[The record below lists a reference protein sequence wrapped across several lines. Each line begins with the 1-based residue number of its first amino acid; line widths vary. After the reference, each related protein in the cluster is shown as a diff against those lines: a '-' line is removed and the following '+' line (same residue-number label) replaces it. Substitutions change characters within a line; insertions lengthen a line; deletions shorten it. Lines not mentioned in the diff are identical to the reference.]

1 MARIARRAAVAAGT
15 AAIGMAAI
23 VAFAVPAATAGAA
36 GTAGTAGTASV
47 ATTTAVSTAP
57 ATGKPHVCQ
66 RLDRFEQRGKTAVA
80 RLGAGADTKG
90 SIAWPEAKAE
100 AATKAGNND
109 RATRLSERAQRRT
122 EALAIFKTLGPQF
135 DAVIKA
141 HCA

>member
-23 VAFAVPAATAGAA
+23 VAFAVPAA
-36 GTAGTAGTASV
+36 TAGTAGTASV

-80 RLGAGADTKG
+80 RLGAGAGTKG
-90 SIAWPEAKAE
+90 SVAWLEAKAE

>member
-23 VAFAVPAATAGAA
+23 VAFAVPAA
-36 GTAGTAGTASV
+36 TAGTAGTASV

-80 RLGAGADTKG
+80 RLGAGAGTKG
-90 SIAWPEAKAE
+90 SVAWLEAKAE

-109 RATRLSERAQRRT
+109 RATRLSERAQRRS

>member
-1 MARIARRAAVAAGT
+1 MARIARRAAVVAGT
-15 AAIGMAAI
+15 AAIGMAVI
-23 VAFAVPAATAGAA
+23 VAFAVPAATA

-66 RLDRFEQRGKTAVA
+66 RLDRFEQRGKTALA

-90 SIAWPEAKAE
+90 SVAWLEAKAE

>member
-23 VAFAVPAATAGAA
+23 VAFAVPAATV
-36 GTAGTAGTASV
+36 GTAGTASV

-80 RLGAGADTKG
+80 RLGAGAGTKG
-90 SIAWPEAKAE
+90 SVAWLEAKAE

-109 RATRLSERAQRRT
+109 RATRLSERAQRRS

>member
-1 MARIARRAAVAAGT
+1 MIARIARRAAVAAGT

-23 VAFAVPAATAGAA
+23 VAFAVPAA
-36 GTAGTAGTASV
+36 TAGTAGTASV

-80 RLGAGADTKG
+80 RLGAGAGTKG
-90 SIAWPEAKAE
+90 SVAWLEAKAE

>member
-23 VAFAVPAATAGAA
+23 VAFAVPAA
-36 GTAGTAGTASV
+36 TAGTAGTASV

-80 RLGAGADTKG
+80 RLGAGAGTKG
-90 SIAWPEAKAE
+90 SVASLEAKAE

>member
-15 AAIGMAAI
+15 AAIGMAVI
-23 VAFAVPAATAGAA
+23 VAFAVPAATA

-66 RLDRFEQRGKTAVA
+66 RLDRFEQRGKTALA

-90 SIAWPEAKAE
+90 SVAWLEAKAE

-135 DAVIKA
+135 DAVIKG

>member
-1 MARIARRAAVAAGT
+1 VAAGT

-23 VAFAVPAATAGAA
+23 VAFAVPAA
-36 GTAGTAGTASV
+36 TAGTAGTASV

-80 RLGAGADTKG
+80 RLGAGAGTKG
-90 SIAWPEAKAE
+90 SVAWLEAKAE

-109 RATRLSERAQRRT
+109 RATRLSERAQRRS

>member
-1 MARIARRAAVAAGT
+1 MAGIARRAAVAAGT

-23 VAFAVPAATAGAA
+23 VAFAVPAA
-36 GTAGTAGTASV
+36 TAGTAGTASV

-80 RLGAGADTKG
+80 RLGAGAGTKG
-90 SIAWPEAKAE
+90 SVAWLEAKAE

-109 RATRLSERAQRRT
+109 RATRLSERAQRRS

>member
-23 VAFAVPAATAGAA
+23 VAFAVPAATV
-36 GTAGTAGTASV
+36 GTAGTASV

-80 RLGAGADTKG
+80 RLGAGAGTKG
-90 SIAWPEAKAE
+90 SVAWLEAKAE

>member
-1 MARIARRAAVAAGT
+1 MAGIARRAAVAAGT

-23 VAFAVPAATAGAA
+23 VAFAVPAA
-36 GTAGTAGTASV
+36 TAGTAGTASV

-80 RLGAGADTKG
+80 RLGAGAGTKG
-90 SIAWPEAKAE
+90 SVAWLEAKAE

>member
-23 VAFAVPAATAGAA
+23 VAFAVPAA
-36 GTAGTAGTASV
+36 TAGTAGTASV

-90 SIAWPEAKAE
+90 SVAWLEAKAE

>member
-1 MARIARRAAVAAGT
+1 MAGIARRAAVAAGT

-23 VAFAVPAATAGAA
+23 VAFAVPAATV
-36 GTAGTAGTASV
+36 GTAGTASV

-80 RLGAGADTKG
+80 RLGAGAGTKG
-90 SIAWPEAKAE
+90 SVAWLEAKAE

-109 RATRLSERAQRRT
+109 RATRLSERAQRRS

>member
-15 AAIGMAAI
+15 AAIGMAVI
-23 VAFAVPAATAGAA
+23 VAFAVPAATA

-90 SIAWPEAKAE
+90 SVAWLEAKAE

>member
-15 AAIGMAAI
+15 AAIGMAVI
-23 VAFAVPAATAGAA
+23 VAFAVPAATA

-66 RLDRFEQRGKTAVA
+66 RLDRFEQRGKTALA

-90 SIAWPEAKAE
+90 SVAWLEAKAE

>member
-23 VAFAVPAATAGAA
+23 VAFAVPAATV
-36 GTAGTAGTASV
+36 GTAGTASV

-90 SIAWPEAKAE
+90 SVAWLEAKAE

>member
-23 VAFAVPAATAGAA
+23 VAFAVPAATA

-80 RLGAGADTKG
+80 RLGAGAGTKG
-90 SIAWPEAKAE
+90 SVAWLEAKAE

-109 RATRLSERAQRRT
+109 RATRLSERAQRRS